1 MPLAR
6 SDRPTDAR
14 DVTSALSESM
24 REAKQHRPYGSDAYW
39 IGRHQQRARTAGDD
53 LTDEWLLTWTQ
64 LQPLLAPL
72 LPRSA
77 AVLDLGCGT
86 SFLCMDLLRDFDES
100 ATALAIDIA
109 IGAIEH
115 QREEQLA
122 RVASNE
128 ASAARAAFARIDAT
142 KPGAALSDVPLD
154 ACVDKSTTDGLL
166 CDVHR
171 GAERVRQMYA
181 NVGRAIAPRGIVVV
195 CSWRDPES
203 DGLEWIVDLVLGG
216 LQLGVAQ
223 AESPSTW
230 SLDVHTLVSRSGE
243 RGPHVY
249 LLQRRLL
256 RRSSRRP
263 ASATED
269 EQGLMRMRHHLHQD

>member
-1 MPLAR
+1 
-6 SDRPTDAR
+6 
-14 DVTSALSESM
+14 M
-24 REAKQHRPYGSDAYW
+24 REAKRHRPYGSDAYW
-39 IGRHQQRARTAGDD
+39 IRRHQQRTRTAGDD

-72 LPRSA
+72 LPRSC

-86 SFLCMDLLRDFDES
+86 STLCMDLLRDLDES

-109 IGAIEH
+109 LGAIEH

-142 KPGAALSDVPLD
+142 QPGSALSNVPLD
-154 ACVDKSTTDGLL
+154 ACIDKSTTDGLL

-181 NVGRAIAPRGIVVV
+181 NVGRAIAPRGTVVL

-216 LQLGVAQ
+216 LQLGAAQ
-223 AESPSTW
+223 ADSQSTW

-256 RRSSRRP
+256 RRSSRRL
-263 ASATED
+263 ASATETED
-269 EQGLMRMRHHLHQD
+269 EQVLMRMRHHLHQD